1 MALVL
6 ICDDE
11 ASIRE
16 MLGVLFR
23 RQGHEVEAA
32 GGVREALARLRD
44 QARPPHDVVVTDL
57 MMPDGSGMD
66 VLAAARDRDADTQV
80 IMITAHATTERAV
93 EAMRKGAY
101 DYIEKPFKNDALVA
115 TVDKAL
121 EKRTLVA
128 ENRALR
134 AEVRRAWREGDLVGK
149 GPAMQKVRDMVRR
162 VAAAPTSVLLTG
174 ESGTGKEMVA
184 RALHHQSDRQDAPL
198 VVVNCGALPE
208 NLMESELFG
217 HERGAFTGANARK
230 EGLVRAAE
238 GGTLFLDEIGELP
251 PALQVK
257 LLRVLQDRKVRP
269 VGGDKEIPVDVR
281 VVAAT
286 NRDLEA
292 DVAAGRFRQDLF
304 YRLNVIRIHLPP
316 LRERPEDVPLLA
328 THFLEKHCAVQGKHL
343 TLSNEALRWL
353 LSQRYPGNVRELE
366 NLVERAVTLA
376 QGDTVE
382 RADFPDG
389 GHSAPPPPGAPLPEE
404 GFSIDD
410 YLADVERRL
419 LEQALEQAGGVRA
432 RAARLLGTTARSA
445 RYRFDKH
452 GIGGDDGDADD
463 DG

>member
-1 MALVL
+1 MPRVLV
-6 ICDDE
+6 CDDE

-23 RQGHEVEAA
+23 RHGCEVEAV
-32 GGVREALARLRD
+32 GGVKAALARLRD
-44 QARPPHDVVVTDL
+44 PEAPTHDVVVTDL

-66 VLAAARDRDADTQV
+66 VLEAARARDESTQV
-80 IMITAHATTERAV
+80 VMITAHATTERAV

-101 DYIEKPFKNDALVA
+101 DYIEKPFKNDALLA

-121 EKRTLVA
+121 DKRAIVA

-134 AEVRRAWREGDLVGK
+134 SEVQRSWREGDLIGK

-184 RALHHQSDRQDAPL
+184 RALHHQSDRRDRPM

-251 PALQVK
+251 PSLQVK
-257 LLRVLQDRKVRP
+257 LLRVLQDRRVRP
-269 VGGDKEIPVDVR
+269 VGAESEIAVDVR

-286 NRDLEA
+286 NRDLER
-292 DVAAGRFRQDLF
+292 DVTDGRFRQDLF

-316 LRERPEDVPLLA
+316 LRERPEDIPLLA
-328 THFLEKHCAVQGKHL
+328 THFLEKHCAVQGKRL
-343 TLSNEALRWL
+343 ELSNDALRWL
-353 LSQRYPGNVRELE
+353 VSQAYPGNVRELE

-376 QGDTVE
+376 QGPTVE
-382 RADFPDG
+382 RADLPDG
-389 GHSAPPPPGAPLPEE
+389 GDDGPMPLGAPLPDE

-419 LEQALEQAGGVRA
+419 LLKALDQSGGVRA

-452 GIGGDDGDADD
+452 GIGGDDEPGDD
-463 DG
+463 